1 MHIIYI
7 FDFIHVIWIRY
18 SFDTCHMN
26 SIFIWYMSYEFDIQP
41 YRHNTMTKFQNFF
54 SKFLKSRHCLFTYSI
69 RSSFHIFDLIQIIH
83 IYDLMHVIFIFDAT
97 HCNSLEMWMYIVQ
110 FVAVFC
116 SVLHCIAVCY
126 SVLQSIAV
134 CCIVLQCV
142 TVCCSLLQCVW
153 FDTIYSIRYIYSISH
168 MSYEFDIQPYR
179 YNAITKILKSQL
191 SSRFT

>member
-1 MHIIYI
+1 
-7 FDFIHVIWIRY
+7 
-18 SFDTCHMN
+18 
-26 SIFIWYMSYEFDIQP
+26 MSYEFDIQFSKGNNSQKSTIQSFNTVKADFWEFLIHEFDIQP

-54 SKFLKSRHCLFTYSI
+54 SKFPKSRHCLFTYSI

-134 CCIVLQCV
+134 CVIWYDL
-142 TVCCSLLQCVW
+142 
-153 FDTIYSIRYIYSISH
+153 FD
-168 MSYEFDIQPYR
+168 
-179 YNAITKILKSQL
+179 
-191 SSRFT
+191 